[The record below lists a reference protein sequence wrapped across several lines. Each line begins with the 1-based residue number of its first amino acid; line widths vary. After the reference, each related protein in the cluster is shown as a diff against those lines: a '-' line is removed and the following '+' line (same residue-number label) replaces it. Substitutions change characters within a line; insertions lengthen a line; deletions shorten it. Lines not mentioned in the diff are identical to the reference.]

1 MKLFNLFKKEKATP
15 VAPVKNH
22 FNSETMNYTI
32 NNKEYAIAD
41 SQLIKIQSVAD
52 DVHLYG
58 WSLEIRYRMSGGEFC
73 SWFTYWN
80 HRVYTSRSSALDA
93 ATKVYPRS
101 SPGYEWRIVP
111 LYKMTEPEYRDYKI
125 DLLLTPNRVNKEP
138 KVYEI
143 KAWKSKNDIE
153 VEIPNKYPSNKPYL
167 YKCKKNTMFIQME
180 DGNIRIVK
188 NSTEPKSIMYEHGRY
203 ILEYLI
209 KNELVE
215 EVNIQNEK
223 WAHPHLCK
231 ELKKKI
237 KK

>member
-1 MKLFNLFKKEKATP
+1 MKLFNLFKKKSTIVE
-15 VAPVKNH
+15 PVKNH
-22 FNSETMNYTI
+22 FKSDVMTYTI

-41 SQLIKIQSVAD
+41 SQLIKVQAVAD

-58 WSLEIRYRMSGGEFC
+58 WSLEVRYKMSGGEFC

-93 ATKVYPRS
+93 ATKVYTSS
-101 SPGYEWRIVP
+101 SPGYEYRIVP

-125 DLLLTPNRVNKEP
+125 DQLLTPNRANKEP

-143 KAWKSKNDIE
+143 KAWKVKEDC
-153 VEIPNKYPSNKPYL
+153 EITYERNNMTYKY
-167 YKCKKNTMFIQME
+167 KKATLFIQME

-188 NSTEPKSIMYEHGRY
+188 NSIEPNSIIYSHAKM
-203 ILEYLI
+203 ILEDLI
-209 KNELVE
+209 KNEQVE

-223 WAHPHLCK
+223 WVHPHLCK

-237 KK
+237 KN

>member
-1 MKLFNLFKKEKATP
+1 MKLFNLFKKKKATP

-22 FNSETMNYTI
+22 FNSETMTYTI
-32 NNKEYAIAD
+32 NNREYAIAD
-41 SQLIKIQSVAD
+41 SQLIKIQAVAD

-58 WSLEIRYRMSGGEFC
+58 WSLEVRYKMSDGEFC

-93 ATKVYPRS
+93 ATKVYTSS
-101 SPGYEWRIVP
+101 SPSYEYRIVP
-111 LYKMTEPEYRDYKI
+111 LYKMTEPEYREYKI
-125 DLLLTPNRVNKEP
+125 DQLLTPNRVNREP

-143 KAWKSKNDIE
+143 KAWKVKEDC
-153 VEIPNKYPSNKPYL
+153 EINYKRNNMTYKY
-167 YKCKKNTMFIQME
+167 KKSTLFIQME

-188 NSTEPKSIMYEHGRY
+188 NSIEPNSIIYSHAKM
-203 ILEYLI
+203 ILEDLI
-209 KNELVE
+209 KNEQVE
-215 EVNIQNEK
+215 EVNIKNEK